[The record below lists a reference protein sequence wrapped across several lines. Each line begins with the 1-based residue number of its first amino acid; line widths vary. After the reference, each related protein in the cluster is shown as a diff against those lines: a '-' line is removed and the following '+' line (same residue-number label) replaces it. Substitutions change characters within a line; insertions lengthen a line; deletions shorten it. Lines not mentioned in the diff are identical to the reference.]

1 MAEKHEDKATGAP
14 LYELGYH
21 LVPTLGEEDLA
32 LRVADLQKKI
42 TELGGSIHSEGS
54 PQSCTLAYTM
64 RKLRGGKWEK
74 YDQTFFGWTRFHLP
88 PEGMSALKEDLEH
101 NEFLVR
107 YLLLALPKDA
117 LLPPKVRKPRPIELE
132 EVETEPKALE
142 KKQDEEKTALELWK
156 DALSNVMP
164 HVEVRSRRV
173 GGATFQIP
181 MQIRPDRKIST
192 AMKWL
197 ISYSRKRN
205 EKSMAQKLAAEILA
219 ASKEEGAAVKKRVDT
234 HKMAEANKAFSHFR
248 F

>member
-1 MAEKHEDKATGAP
+1 
-14 LYELGYH
+14 
-21 LVPTLGEEDLA
+21 
-32 LRVADLQKKI
+32 
-42 TELGGSIHSEGS
+42 
-54 PQSCTLAYTM
+54 M
-64 RKLRGGKWEK
+64 RKKQAKKRPLLPDPKFN
-74 YDQTFFGWTRFHLP
+74 DQLVTRFVNMMMWD
-88 PEGMSALKEDLEH
+88 GKKSTAFKI
-101 NEFLVR
+101 F
-107 YLLLALPKDA
+107 YDA
-117 LLPPKVRKPRPIELE
+117 IAIVD
-132 EVETEPKALE
+132 E
-142 KKQDEEKTALELWK
+142 KKTDEEKTALEIWK

-197 ISYSRKRN
+197 ISFARKRN

-219 ASKEEGAAVKKRVDT
+219 ASKEEGSAVKKKVDT

>member
-1 MAEKHEDKATGAP
+1 
-14 LYELGYH
+14 
-21 LVPTLGEEDLA
+21 
-32 LRVADLQKKI
+32 
-42 TELGGSIHSEGS
+42 
-54 PQSCTLAYTM
+54 M
-64 RKLRGGKWEK
+64 RKRQAKKRPLLPDPRFN
-74 YDQTFFGWTRFHLP
+74 DQLVTRFVNNMMWD
-88 PEGMSALKEDLEH
+88 GKKSVAFKV
-101 NEFLVR
+101 F
-107 YLLLALPKDA
+107 YDA
-117 LLPPKVRKPRPIELE
+117 IDI
-132 EVETEPKALE
+132 VEE
-142 KKQDEEKTALELWK
+142 KKNDEEKTALEVWK

-181 MQIRPDRKIST
+181 MQIRPDRKVST

-219 ASKEEGAAVKKRVDT
+219 AAKEEGAAVKKRVDT